1 MNIWFYIVI
10 ILIIILIYLVVKIFF
25 MRNSIKE
32 ISISLENILKSD
44 TNILLTVNTSDSN
57 IKNLANTLNTEL
69 KNLRKQ
75 KLQHENGNQELKR
88 TITNISHDIRTP
100 LTAISGYLDL
110 IKENQKTDKQ
120 EEYIKIIERK
130 TNELIILT
138 EQLFVFS
145 KTIDIEPNIKKEKIC
160 INELLEESIA
170 NFYTILKN
178 KNIIPKIEITEKKI
192 YKIVDR
198 STITR
203 VFENILSNAC
213 KYSSGEFE
221 ISLNKEGKIRFSN
234 KASLLDATT
243 VEKIFDRYY
252 TVESA
257 KKSTGLGLSIAKQ
270 LVELNGGTITGKFE
284 NGKLIIDIKLEE

>member
-192 YKIVDR
+192 YKIVDK

-284 NGKLIIDIKLEE
+284 NGKLIIDIKAE

>member
-192 YKIVDR
+192 YKIVDK

>member
-1 MNIWFYIVI
+1 LNIWFYIVI

-192 YKIVDR
+192 YKIVDK

>member
-198 STITR
+198 NTITR

>member
-1 MNIWFYIVI
+1 
-10 ILIIILIYLVVKIFF
+10 

-145 KTIDIEPNIKKEKIC
+145 KTIDIEPNIKKEKI
-160 INELLEESIA
+160 
-170 NFYTILKN
+170 
-178 KNIIPKIEITEKKI
+178 
-192 YKIVDR
+192 
-198 STITR
+198 
-203 VFENILSNAC
+203 
-213 KYSSGEFE
+213 
-221 ISLNKEGKIRFSN
+221 
-234 KASLLDATT
+234 
-243 VEKIFDRYY
+243 
-252 TVESA
+252 
-257 KKSTGLGLSIAKQ
+257 Q
-270 LVELNGGTITGKFE
+270 
-284 NGKLIIDIKLEE
+284 

>member
-160 INELLEESIA
+160 INELLEESIT

-198 STITR
+198 NTITR

>member
-10 ILIIILIYLVVKIFF
+10 ILIIILIHLVVKIFF

-192 YKIVDR
+192 YKIVDK

>member
-1 MNIWFYIVI
+1 M
-10 ILIIILIYLVVKIFF
+10 
-25 MRNSIKE
+25 
-32 ISISLENILKSD
+32 
-44 TNILLTVNTSDSN
+44 
-57 IKNLANTLNTEL
+57 
-69 KNLRKQ
+69 
-75 KLQHENGNQELKR
+75 
-88 TITNISHDIRTP
+88 
-100 LTAISGYLDL
+100 
-110 IKENQKTDKQ
+110 
-120 EEYIKIIERK
+120 
-130 TNELIILT
+130 
-138 EQLFVFS
+138 
-145 KTIDIEPNIKKEKIC
+145 
-160 INELLEESIA
+160 
-170 NFYTILKN
+170 
-178 KNIIPKIEITEKKI
+178 KKI

-198 STITR
+198 NTITR

>member
-178 KNIIPKIEITEKKI
+178 KNIIPKIEITKKKI

-198 STITR
+198 NTITR

>member
-284 NGKLIIDIKLEE
+284 NGKLIIDVKLEE

>member
-1 MNIWFYIVI
+1 
-10 ILIIILIYLVVKIFF
+10 

-198 STITR
+198 NTITR

>member
-88 TITNISHDIRTP
+88 TITNISHDIRKP

-198 STITR
+198 NTITR